1 MSGPNFSEPPRPEEV
16 FILIFFGECFFH
28 QVLKHKTLSICN
40 IIPQEATFYAAC
52 QEPSPF
58 V

>member
-16 FILIFFGECFFH
+16 FILIFFSECFFY
-28 QVLKHKTLSICN
+28 QVLKHKTLSIRN

-52 QEPSPF
+52 QELSPF